1 VANSGD
7 KKKVRLDIISHLLS
21 KVPYKNMPR
30 EKVKLPKR
38 QIGKKYKAADYPF
51 KVIPE
56 KY

>member
-1 VANSGD
+1 MANSGD